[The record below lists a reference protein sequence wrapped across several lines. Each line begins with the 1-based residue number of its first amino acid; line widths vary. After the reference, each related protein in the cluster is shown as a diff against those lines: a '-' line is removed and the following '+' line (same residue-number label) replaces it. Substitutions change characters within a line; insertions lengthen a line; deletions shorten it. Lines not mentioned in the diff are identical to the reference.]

1 MRARDLSYISSCPN
15 PLFSKACNTSNMVID
30 RWSWSRQTAFSTTAP
45 SQDKHLCMLYPH
57 TKLTTVLRRS
67 IPFKKWLL
75 SAGHG
80 TGGRE
85 VPTYK

>member
-57 TKLTTVLRRS
+57 KTDYGIEAFHFLQEMAALGRARNGR
-67 IPFKKWLL
+67 
-75 SAGHG
+75 AGG
-80 TGGRE
+80 ANI
-85 VPTYK
+85 